1 MIPLLKWI
9 IGDIMNDNTV
19 TITADKI
26 KKRNKITKILK
37 IIILCSLLFLGTV
50 YFILAIIFD
59 GSNFTISLDP
69 NLTNEKGIT
78 MYNDIEQKNNTKKLY
93 LESDGFMDN
102 ISIDWLPKDID
113 DNKGGSHNGDNYIAY
128 TFYIEN
134 QGEEALNYW
143 YEISIRDVIK
153 NVDEAIRII
162 VYRNGERIVYAK
174 ENADTKQP
182 EPNTKK
188 FNSEKIAV
196 LESRTDFKPNDVD
209 KFTIVFFLEGDDPD
223 CIDTLIGGEIKM
235 RMDIYEERKQKKEN

>member
-1 MIPLLKWI
+1 
-9 IGDIMNDNTV
+9 MNDNTV

-134 QGEEALNYW
+134 QGEETLNYW
-143 YEISIRDVIK
+143 YEISIQDVIK

-235 RMDIYEERKQKKEN
+235 RMDIYEERIQKQEN